1 MAIVFSTLNSKALK
15 SYGQKKDI
23 YMILL
28 KDSAPEELLGGIFE
42 MQSGRNSQ

>member
-1 MAIVFSTLNSKALK
+1 MV
-15 SYGQKKDI
+15 KKDI

-28 KDSAPEELLGGIFE
+28 KDTAPEEPLGGIFE

>member
-1 MAIVFSTLNSKALK
+1 MVK
-15 SYGQKKDI
+15 KKDI